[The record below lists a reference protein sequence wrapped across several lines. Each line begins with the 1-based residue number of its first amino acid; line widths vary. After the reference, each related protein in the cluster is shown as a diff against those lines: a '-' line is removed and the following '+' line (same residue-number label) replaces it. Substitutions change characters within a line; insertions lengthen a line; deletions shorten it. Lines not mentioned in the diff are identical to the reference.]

1 MTHGTQLATGS
12 KRAAIMG
19 DDKKQF
25 PLKGWLGVVIV
36 VCVLMAGVSV
46 QKKCPDGSR
55 YETNA
60 LFNLLEKLSGSEC

>member
-1 MTHGTQLATGS
+1 
-12 KRAAIMG
+12 MG